1 MIEIQC
7 NHFPEHAGVLGQLTL
22 LFITALLSELLPSP
36 VPPVLVLGLAPVVV
50 SPSSSLALRL
60 SATESRSSSRP
71 GSSWSRS
78 GSVSPVASPRDSS
91 AVVLLVLPLL
101 ERDDERVI
109 QLFCVKDVRT

>member
-22 LFITALLSELLPSP
+22 LFITALLSELTLSP
-36 VPPVLVLGLAPVVV
+36 VPPVLGLAPVVV